1 MADINADTPW
11 AARQREK
18 LAGLKQKQAIATGE
32 AVERADGEPEVI
44 TKKKRKKKKKTG

>member
-18 LAGLKQKQAIATGE
+18 LSGLKQKQDTATTE
-32 AVERADGEPEVI
+32 AVERATGEPEVI
-44 TKKKRKKKKKTG
+44 TKKKC